1 LYLAKHRIREK
12 VKVKVKVKAE
22 VEVEEKKNSRGQG
35 IRKERGY
42 NSFEEMPVFRQ
53 YCAKIVIIL

>member
-1 LYLAKHRIREK
+1 LFLAKHRIREK
-12 VKVKVKVKAE
+12 A
-22 VEVEEKKNSRGQG
+22 EVEEKKNSRGQG

>member
-1 LYLAKHRIREK
+1 MYLAKHRIREK
-12 VKVKVKVKAE
+12 AKVKA
-22 VEVEEKKNSRGQG
+22 EVEEKKNSRGQG

>member
-12 VKVKVKVKAE
+12 AKVKYEAK
-22 VEVEEKKNSRGQG
+22 VEEKKNSRGQG

-42 NSFEEMPVFRQ
+42 NSLVE
-53 YCAKIVIIL
+53 

>member
-1 LYLAKHRIREK
+1 MRLRKRQAE
-12 VKVKVKVKAE
+12 VK

-35 IRKERGY
+35 IRKEMGY
-42 NSFEEMPVFRQ
+42 NSFEKMPVFQQ